1 MLLANVSVAGGICRR
16 RRRRRRRRRTGKA
29 LMLLSLS
36 ALSDFHIVLPICLF
50 TVAFF

>member
-1 MLLANVSVAGGICRR
+1 MLLANVSVAGGICR